1 VSAAI
6 SGRANGVTSERS
18 GSVEGFT
25 QVMLEFF
32 IGEFSCLITAPDQVV
47 TRVGLGVESIDECP
61 QTPADPVANNRIAD
75 LSTDRVGHTDIGR
88 VRDLSDETDSK

>member
-1 VSAAI
+1 MTAI
-6 SGRANGVTSERS
+6 SGRASGVTSECS

-32 IGEFSCLITAPDQVV
+32 IGEFSCLITTPDQVV

-61 QTPADPVANNRIAD
+61 KTPADPVANNRVAD
-75 LSTDRVGHTDIGR
+75 LSTDRVRHTHVGR

>member
-1 VSAAI
+1 MTAI
-6 SGRANGVTSERS
+6 SGRASGVSSEGS

-47 TRVGLGVESIDECP
+47 TRVGLGVESVDECP

-75 LSTDRVGHTDIGR
+75 LSTDRVRHPDVGR

>member
-1 VSAAI
+1 
-6 SGRANGVTSERS
+6 
-18 GSVEGFT
+18 
-25 QVMLEFF
+25 MLEFF

-47 TRVGLGVESIDECP
+47 TRVGLGVESVDECP

-75 LSTDRVGHTDIGR
+75 LSTDRVRHPDVGR

>member
-1 VSAAI
+1 MRARA
-6 SGRANGVTSERS
+6 SGESVGAGALERLAK
-18 GSVEGFT
+18 
-25 QVMLEFF
+25 VMLEFF

-47 TRVGLGVESIDECP
+47 TRVGLGVESVDECP